1 VNAARA
7 PRRVSLHQ
15 RLLVITV
22 ASAAAVLL
30 GVALLMFASGRMR
43 ADLNRATKAVL
54 EEQEI
59 ADRVI
64 DGVMRQL
71 VTITAATD
79 EGLEPM
85 RPEFEAAGV
94 QVYEGLRAYLFRDLT
109 LEERLQ
115 IEEVKEEHQL
125 LEVTALRASENGSL
139 RDSASRIALRR
150 EAMNHALSLLEAMN
164 GFLRL
169 REIDLSDIAAEQSR
183 SFRVLWLGGG
193 VSLLALG
200 AMIGLLLTRFLRRR
214 VVAPLTTLA
223 DAVTRFGE
231 GELDARVPTAMDR
244 EFQDLAVAFNLMS
257 ERLMAAQGALA
268 TRNNDLEEAL
278 QHVRE
283 ARDELVQSEKLGAVG
298 RMSAGL
304 AHELNN
310 PLAAVLGYAELLAA
324 ELHDGTPM
332 SPEIA
337 MSHVEPL
344 VREATRARQLVRSLL
359 QFSRRAGDEV
369 GPVSLREAMTVVTDL
384 RCGSFE
390 QSGLRLVVD
399 PLPDQAVLAEAQRL
413 QGVFLNIVNNA
424 HHAMRSQGH
433 GTLRVHHEV
442 HGDRIHLFFDDDGPG
457 LSQPDRVFEPFF
469 TTKEPGEGTGLG
481 LALAQR
487 FVDSFGGEIR
497 AENRAD
503 GGARFTV
510 VLRLAD
516 GAAPVTVAAS
526 PAPSSDEIDRRLVLV
541 VDDEPDLRR
550 LAGKVLRRLGVEV
563 VEAGTAAA
571 AREVLQQRNVHV
583 VVSDVRMPG
592 ESGVALFRWI
602 EQEQPELAG
611 RFLFVTGDAD
621 AQELG
626 NIPDEHPHALLL
638 KPFTLSDLT
647 ERVLGMLARSASG
660 R

>member
-85 RPEFEAAGV
+85 RSEFEAAGV

-214 VVAPLTTLA
+214 VVAPLNTLA

-344 VREATRARQLVRSLL
+344 VREATAA
-359 QFSRRAGDEV
+359 AG
-369 GPVSLREAMTVVTDL
+369 
-384 RCGSFE
+384 
-390 QSGLRLVVD
+390 
-399 PLPDQAVLAEAQRL
+399 
-413 QGVFLNIVNNA
+413 
-424 HHAMRSQGH
+424 
-433 GTLRVHHEV
+433 
-442 HGDRIHLFFDDDGPG
+442 
-457 LSQPDRVFEPFF
+457 
-469 TTKEPGEGTGLG
+469 
-481 LALAQR
+481 AL
-487 FVDSFGGEIR
+487 
-497 AENRAD
+497 
-503 GGARFTV
+503 
-510 VLRLAD
+510 
-516 GAAPVTVAAS
+516 
-526 PAPSSDEIDRRLVLV
+526 
-541 VDDEPDLRR
+541 
-550 LAGKVLRRLGVEV
+550 
-563 VEAGTAAA
+563 TAAVFPTC
-571 AREVLQQRNVHV
+571 R
-583 VVSDVRMPG
+583 
-592 ESGVALFRWI
+592 
-602 EQEQPELAG
+602 
-611 RFLFVTGDAD
+611 
-621 AQELG
+621 
-626 NIPDEHPHALLL
+626 
-638 KPFTLSDLT
+638 
-647 ERVLGMLARSASG
+647 
-660 R
+660 

>member
-1 VNAARA
+1 VIAART

-15 RLLVITV
+15 RLLVITI
-22 ASAAAVLL
+22 ASATAVLV

-43 ADLNRATKAVL
+43 ADLNQATRAVL
-54 EEQEI
+54 QEQEI
-59 ADRVI
+59 ADQVI

-71 VTITAATD
+71 VTITSATD
-79 EGLEPM
+79 QGLEPM
-85 RPEFEAAGV
+85 RPEFEAAGA
-94 QVYEGLRAYLFRDLT
+94 QVYEGLRAYLFRDLSV
-109 LEERLQ
+109 EERLQ
-115 IEEVKEEHQL
+115 IELVKEEHQL
-125 LEVTALRASENGSL
+125 LEVTALRASESGGL
-139 RDSASRIALRR
+139 RDSASQIALRR
-150 EAMNHALSLLEAMN
+150 EAMQHALSLLEAMN

-169 REIDLSDIAAEQSR
+169 REIDLATIAEEQSR
-183 SFRVLWLGGG
+183 SFRTLWLGGG
-193 VSLLALG
+193 LSLLALG
-200 AMIGLLLTRFLRRR
+200 AMFGLLLTRFLRRR

-244 EFQDLAVAFNLMS
+244 EFQDVAVAFNLMS

-268 TRNNDLEEAL
+268 TRNHELEVAL
-278 QHVRE
+278 QSVRE

-332 SPEIA
+332 SLELA
-337 MSHVEPL
+337 TSHVEPL

-369 GPVSLREAMTVVTDL
+369 GPVSLQDAMTVVTDL
-384 RCGSFE
+384 RRGSFE
-390 QSGLRLVVD
+390 QAGLRLMVEV
-399 PLPDQAVLAEAQRL
+399 LPDEAVLAESQRL

-424 HHAMRSQGH
+424 HQAMRAQGK
-433 GTLRVHHEV
+433 GTLRVHHEL
-442 HGDRIHLFFDDDGPG
+442 HGDRIHLLFDDDGPG

-497 AENRAD
+497 AENRPE

-510 VLRLAD
+510 ILRFA
-516 GAAPVTVAAS
+516 GAAVPSTPAAQLPPPDS
-526 PAPSSDEIDRRLVLV
+526 ELGRQVVLV

-550 LAGKVLRRLGVEV
+550 LAGKVLRRIGVEV
-563 VEAGTAAA
+563 IEAATAAE
-571 AREVLQQRNVHV
+571 ARAVLQQRPVHV

-592 ESGVALFRWI
+592 ESGVSLFRWV
-602 EQEQPELAG
+602 EQHHPELAQ
-611 RFLFVTGDAD
+611 RFLFVTGDVD

-626 NIPDEHPHALLL
+626 DIPAGHADALLH

-647 ERVLGMLARSASG
+647 DRVRVMLRRAESTG
-660 R
+660 